1 MRERRSTKERR
12 ATYTERM
19 DAKAALRAEMQ
30 KEGEAGI
37 WSNPEDF
44 EKED

>member
-1 MRERRSTKERR
+1 
-12 ATYTERM
+12 M
-19 DAKAALRAEMQ
+19 DAKAALREEMR